1 MADYELSEEA
11 KAAGLSLGRNRRISQ
26 ADRDRA
32 VEIMGREAADKEA
45 ATRNSPDFVDPFSG
59 LKAPNNDVATAYP
72 VHLPNLK
79 KMKQEPKPKNVES
92 EPERKKSFLERY
104 PMKGP
109 SDAPMIANDMSMR
122 GAKKGGAVKKMAK
135 GGKVGNRGDGC
146 CAKGK
151 TKGRFV

>member
-1 MADYELSEEA
+1 MADYTLSEEA
-11 KAAGLSLGRNRRISQ
+11 KAAGLSLGRNRRITQ

-32 VEIMGREAADKEA
+32 EENTGREAADKEA

-72 VHLPNLK
+72 VQLPKLK
-79 KMKQEPKPKNVES
+79 KMESESKLERRPGPKNVE
-92 EPERKKSFLERY
+92 KSFLERY

>member
-32 VEIMGREAADKEA
+32 VEIAGREAADKEA

-79 KMKQEPKPKNVES
+79 KMES
-92 EPERKKSFLERY
+92 ERELKPEREKSFLERY

-109 SDAPMIANDMSMR
+109 GDAPMIANDASMR